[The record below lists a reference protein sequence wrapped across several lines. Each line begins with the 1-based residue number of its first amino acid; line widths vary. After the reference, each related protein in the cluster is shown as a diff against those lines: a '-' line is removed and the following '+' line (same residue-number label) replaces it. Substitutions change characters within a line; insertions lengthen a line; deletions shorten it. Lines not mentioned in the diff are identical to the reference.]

1 MRTKLQVSKGEK
13 RNIFYN
19 FRLYVVEFVVV
30 LRKKFSCQV
39 NTIGYTSYITVRLS
53 VNILSYACR

>member
-1 MRTKLQVSKGEK
+1 MRTKLQVYKGEK

-30 LRKKFSCQV
+30 LRERVQKEKEKQ
-39 NTIGYTSYITVRLS
+39 
-53 VNILSYACR
+53 